1 MSDAGANRLPYAST
15 HMHASGDSTKRSAML
30 QSFFHLTKISVLTA
44 TILLIQSGSALA
56 QDGTQR
62 SGGDQNR
69 CQATGAGSGNST
81 EKADLDSTYN
91 ACSLVDGFIGFGAR
105 INDGV
110 GDTSG
115 FGSKTSDQIFD
126 HQKFDSNT
134 HRLANLTDANAPFS
148 ANGDR
153 LGRTTGNYSFGTRDF
168 FALAENPVRYDGGAH
183 QGIGHRYLGSADYD
197 APLLTS
203 SGSRQTPPA
212 GGSGI
217 GGGGANGGLD
227 SGSNVDV
234 APIPAIPEPQT
245 YLLMLAGLALV
256 SLFSLRQ
263 AKKI

>member
-1 MSDAGANRLPYAST
+1 MSDAGANRLPYASAD
-15 HMHASGDSTKRSAML
+15 MHALGDSTKRSAML
-30 QSFFHLTKISVLTA
+30 KSFFRLTKVSVLTT
-44 TILLIQSGSALA
+44 TILLIHSGNAFA
-56 QDGTQR
+56 RDDTQR
-62 SGGDQNR
+62 SGANQNR
-69 CQATGAGSGNST
+69 CEATGAGSGNST

-126 HQKFDSNT
+126 HQKFESNT

-148 ANGDR
+148 ANGER

-168 FALAENPVRYDGGAH
+168 FALEENPIRYGGGAH
-183 QGIGHRYLGSADYD
+183 QGIGNRYLGSTDYD
-197 APLLTS
+197 APLITS

-245 YLLMLAGLALV
+245 YLLMLAGLGLL
-256 SLFSLRQ
+256 SIFSRRQ
-263 AKKI
+263 VKKI